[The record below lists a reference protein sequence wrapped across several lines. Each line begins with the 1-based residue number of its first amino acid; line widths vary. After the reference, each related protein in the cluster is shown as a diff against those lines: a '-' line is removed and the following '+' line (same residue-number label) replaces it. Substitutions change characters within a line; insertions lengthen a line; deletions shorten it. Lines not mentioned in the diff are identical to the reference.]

1 MPKLISHHFKV
12 FNYNDYYL
20 YFNITKANLAP
31 KNVAYMTK
39 DMKQYWKPTLWHSD
53 HATKLKSLNGIVGS
67 SASIWGDSVA
77 TISDK
82 KFIRPVTNLSK
93 NFWFWPESR
102 LE

>member
-1 MPKLISHHFKV
+1 
-12 FNYNDYYL
+12 
-20 YFNITKANLAP
+20 
-31 KNVAYMTK
+31 MTK

-82 KFIRPVTNLSK
+82 KFI
-93 NFWFWPESR
+93 SR
-102 LE
+102 LPIYQRISGSGPKAGLNEGDRTAA